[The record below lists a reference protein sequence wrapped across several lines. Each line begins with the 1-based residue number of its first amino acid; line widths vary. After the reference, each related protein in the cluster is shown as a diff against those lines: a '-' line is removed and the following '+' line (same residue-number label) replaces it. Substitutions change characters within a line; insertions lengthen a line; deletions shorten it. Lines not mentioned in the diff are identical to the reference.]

1 MAARAGEYHIHS
13 RFCIGVVAV
22 SGDQRLCRKFGRKFL
37 TLNGDRLTRDALGD
51 ARVRERR
58 IAKLRKLYADNSPP
72 TLTPQ
77 MCHDMRCILTASIE
91 MM

>member
-58 IAKLRKLYADNSPP
+58 MRGAAGAEPAEVDVVALLRAAD
-72 TLTPQ
+72 
-77 MCHDMRCILTASIE
+77 AA
-91 MM
+91 